1 MNVPI
6 VVGSN
11 RAIVDG
17 SVSKSA
23 ESRVQQHLQDD
34 NKCKDGSACG
44 NDGSSNAI
52 VAESDNSAIS
62 NKMDQTNQC
71 RFTSICENHGSNDGK
86 IQSSDSSLHIT
97 TLDSK

>member
-1 MNVPI
+1 MYQLVCKCQTTWFNRGYRTDSI
-6 VVGSN
+6 LHGSINLRNECTDSGCSN

-52 VAESDNSAIS
+52 VVRATIV
-62 NKMDQTNQC
+62 Q
-71 RFTSICENHGSNDGK
+71 
-86 IQSSDSSLHIT
+86 
-97 TLDSK
+97 